1 MHRAVVV
8 APRDST
14 IKVAAR
20 IVATFV
26 RVAMDTR
33 ESAGVSASTGDT
45 TREHRLVPGRAEIG
59 LKRVLT

>member
-14 IKVAAR
+14 IKAAAR

-26 RVAMDTR
+26 RVAMETQ
-33 ESAGVSASTGDT
+33 GG
-45 TREHRLVPGRAEIG
+45 
-59 LKRVLT
+59 